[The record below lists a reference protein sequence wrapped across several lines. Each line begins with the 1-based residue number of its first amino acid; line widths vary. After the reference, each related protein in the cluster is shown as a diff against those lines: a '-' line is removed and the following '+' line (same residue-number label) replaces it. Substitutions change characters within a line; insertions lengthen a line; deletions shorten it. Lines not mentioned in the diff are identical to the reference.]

1 MQRLPLFRPVGF
13 IGILIHGIPVA
24 VAESLERGEY
34 PTGVLSHPRSI
45 PRGGEMVRGG
55 EKRSAVLEEGSRAG
69 RSQRNATRVASDRFT
84 RSPSAEE
91 ERRMAGTVHR
101 KRKLRARAAWPL
113 LGDRLA
119 RSRGHC
125 IGTRFWRQSGLRT
138 SGALTNPVPALV
150 AKMSRQWMDC
160 VCDATK
166 QYDIATH
173 SLNNIMF
180 LNTSFLALNVHF
192 ERTEVVFQIPFICPV
207 TLSLDAAPWQ
217 QWLERANA

>member
-1 MQRLPLFRPVGF
+1 MFVSHCRAALLLWKSPYARGALRVFKSGLRIGTVVVLVYRLPLFRPVGF

-113 LGDRLA
+113 LRDRLA

-125 IGTRFWRQSGLRT
+125 IGTRFC
-138 SGALTNPVPALV
+138 
-150 AKMSRQWMDC
+150 RQWMDC

-192 ERTEVVFQIPFICPV
+192 ERTEVVFQIPSSV
-207 TLSLDAAPWQ
+207 Q
-217 QWLERANA
+217 

>member
-1 MQRLPLFRPVGF
+1 VNTRRVCC
-13 IGILIHGIPVA
+13 LIHAPFPVA
-24 VAESLERGEY
+24 AKWFAGA
-34 PTGVLSHPRSI
+34 
-45 PRGGEMVRGG
+45 
-55 EKRSAVLEEGSRAG
+55 RSALPCSRRAAGPGG
-69 RSQRNATRVASDRFT
+69 RSGMRPAWRQIASPGVRQLKKNDGW
-84 RSPSAEE
+84 PGA
-91 ERRMAGTVHR
+91 VHR

-113 LGDRLA
+113 LRDRLA

-192 ERTEVVFQIPFICPV
+192 ERTEVVFQIPSSV
-207 TLSLDAAPWQ
+207 Q
-217 QWLERANA
+217 